1 MTIHE
6 YGDRDRPHV
15 LLIHGMW
22 MCHEMMLP
30 FVEGFQAKYHII
42 APDLTGHGE
51 DRGLFLSAK
60 HEAEQ
65 IGKWLMDNGIRE
77 IDLMFSSSLGGVVAM
92 YLVALARDIRVN
104 CSVMEGASLTRVRG
118 AQKVFYWM
126 LKGMRDHPERLKK
139 YSVVPLMDAP
149 LMDRLFEAMKRT
161 DDESLRNMVTTCNS
175 FDFEHCPLHAK
186 AQKGL
191 FFEFGS
197 RDSHIVC
204 RYDIKRFYPNASL
217 TVRKG
222 YGHCTYM
229 FEHVKEYP
237 AILREYMRKAE
248 VSICENEEE
257 GSKSGL
263 EG

>member
-6 YGDRDRPHV
+6 YGNRDRPHV

-30 FVEGFQAKYHII
+30 FVEGFQEKYHII

-51 DRGLFLSAK
+51 DRGHFRSAK

-77 IDLMFSSSLGGVVAM
+77 IDLMLSSSLGGVVAM
-92 YLVALARDIRVN
+92 YLVAGAQAVRVK

-118 AQKVFYWM
+118 AERVFYRV
-126 LKGMRDHPERLKK
+126 LRGVRDHPERLGKM
-139 YSVVPLMDAP
+139 YSAVPLLEAS
-149 LMDRLFEAMKRT
+149 LTDRMFEAMKRT
-161 DDESLRNMVTTCNS
+161 DDESLRNMVVTCNS
-175 FDFEHCPLHAK
+175 FDFEHCPLDEE
-186 AQKGL
+186 AQRGL
-191 FFEFGS
+191 VFEFGS

-204 RYDIKRFYPNASL
+204 RRDILRFYPGATI

-222 YGHCTYM
+222 CGHCTYM
-229 FEHVKEYP
+229 FEHVDEYP
-237 AILREYMRKAE
+237 GILRAYMQKQ
-248 VSICENEEE
+248 
-257 GSKSGL
+257 GL
-263 EG
+263 IELQPVKV